1 MVKTITMLRD
11 LVYVHRIMPQNW
23 TDWEGGQAFLTGN
36 LAMGFF
42 SSAGIS
48 YGEQNLPWEMGIAPM
63 PAINGS
69 RHTAL
74 GGSSLMNFATKS
86 RKKRAAHEF
95 IEWMVSKENTIRIHE
110 AIGYIPV
117 RKTALNSLSLKA
129 FHRDKPNYKVTVE
142 ALSYARPL
150 PQHSEYYKINAK
162 LREMLESIF
171 LQGAD
176 PLPELEKTERE
187 INAMIQ

>member
-1 MVKTITMLRD
+1 
-11 LVYVHRIMPQNW
+11 
-23 TDWEGGQAFLTGN
+23 
-36 LAMGFF
+36 MGFF

-48 YGEQNLPWEMGIAPM
+48 FVEQNLPWELGIAPM
-63 PAINGS
+63 PEINGS

-74 GGSSLMNFATKS
+74 GGSGLLNFATKS
-86 RKKRAAHEF
+86 KKKRAAHDF
-95 IEWMVSKENTIRIHE
+95 IEWMVNKENTIRMHE

-117 RKTALNSLSLKA
+117 RKSALSSLALKA
-129 FHRDKPNYKVTVE
+129 FHRDNPNYKVTVE

-162 LREMLESIF
+162 LREMLERIF

-176 PLPELEKTERE
+176 PQDALQNTQRE
-187 INAMIQ
+187 INSMLQ